1 MLKNVRKSQIL
12 LSIVVIALLFVLLGN
27 VHSLATEAGSSNT
40 VTITATTQNT
50 STTDNTS
57 NTANV
62 SGTSNISSIVS
73 ASGNSAN
80 QTANNTST
88 YNNTTT
94 SNSSGLPYT
103 GTNSKTILLVV
114 VFGIS
119 AIYAYKKVSDY
130 NV

>member
-12 LSIVVIALLFVLLGN
+12 LSIVVIALVFVLLGN
-27 VHSLATEAGSSNT
+27 IHSLATEGGASNP

-94 SNSSGLPYT
+94 SSSGLPYT
-103 GTNSKTILLVV
+103 GTNSKVILLVV
-114 VFGIS
+114 AFGIS

>member
-12 LSIVVIALLFVLLGN
+12 LSIVVIALVFVLLGN
-27 VHSLATEAGSSNT
+27 IHSLATEGGASNP

-94 SNSSGLPYT
+94 TSSGLPYT
-103 GTNSKTILLVV
+103 GTNSKVILLVAA
-114 VFGIS
+114 FGIS